1 VGAETLAPA
10 SAPAPAPADVPPSL
24 GWIVQPALFD
34 TPPGEAPGSW
44 NLARAILN
52 ADEGH
57 FPLAIEA
64 GFDTIWVED
73 HMGWGDK
80 SHLECLTTLAWL
92 AGRHPSPRWG
102 TMVCGQAFRNPA
114 YLAKVAVNLQLL
126 TNGQFILGLG
136 AGNNGAEHEAFGFPF
151 PPAGHRVDE
160 MEEAIRIL
168 RALWLGGPQTVRGR
182 TYEIDGAVVAPA
194 PEPAIPLMVGG
205 GGERRTLRVVADL
218 ADWWCADVGTVAAF
232 SHKSAVLE
240 RHCRELGRDPATIV
254 RTQVA
259 WISLIERPADAPPWP
274 DVHIISGSPT
284 EVAQELLQFRRAG
297 ADHLQ
302 VRFMDFPST
311 AGLGRF
317 TADVLP
323 RLQRDWD

>member
-1 VGAETLAPA
+1 
-10 SAPAPAPADVPPSL
+10 VPPSL

-34 TPPGEAPGSW
+34 TPRGLDPGSW
-44 NLARAILN
+44 ELAEAILQ

-57 FPLAIEA
+57 VPIALEA

-92 AGRHPSPRWG
+92 AGRHPGPRWG

-126 TNGQFILGLG
+126 TKGRFILGLG
-136 AGNNGAEHEAFGFPF
+136 AGNNGGEHEAFGFPF
-151 PPAGHRVDE
+151 SPAGHRVDE

-182 TYEIDGAVVAPA
+182 TYGIHDAVVAPA

-205 GGERRTLRVVADL
+205 GGERRTLKVVADL
-218 ADWWCADVGTVAAF
+218 ADWWCADVGTVEVF
-232 SHKSAVLE
+232 SNKSAVLD
-240 RHCRELGRDPATIV
+240 RHCKALGRDPSTV
-254 RTQVA
+254 LRTQVA
-259 WISLIERPADAPPWP
+259 WISFEERRADGRPWP
-274 DVHIISGSPT
+274 DVHIVAGSASD
-284 EVAQELLQFRRAG
+284 VAAELLQFRRAG
-297 ADHLQ
+297 ADHCQ

-311 AGLGRF
+311 AGLQRF
-317 TADVLP
+317 ASEVMP

>member
-1 VGAETLAPA
+1 
-10 SAPAPAPADVPPSL
+10 VPPSL

-34 TPPGEAPGSW
+34 TPPGQAPGSW
-44 NLARAILN
+44 QLAEAILE
-52 ADEGH
+52 ADERH
-57 FPLAIEA
+57 VPIALDA

-92 AGRHPSPRWG
+92 AGRHAGPRWG

-126 TNGQFILGLG
+126 TKGRFILGLG

-151 PPAGHRVDE
+151 PPAGHRVAE
-160 MEEAIRIL
+160 MDEAIRIL
-168 RALWLGGPQTVRGR
+168 RALWLGGPQAYRGR
-182 TYEIDGAVVAPA
+182 RYAIDGAVVAPA

-218 ADWWCADVGTVAAF
+218 ADWWCADVGTVEAF
-232 SHKSAVLE
+232 IHKSAVLDG
-240 RHCRELGRDPATIV
+240 HCRELGRDPATIV
-254 RTQVA
+254 RSQVV
-259 WISLIERPADAPPWP
+259 WISVADPPAAGSRWP
-274 DVHIISGSPT
+274 DVHVVAGSED
-284 EVAQELLQFRRAG
+284 EVVAELLRFRRAG
-297 ADHLQ
+297 ADHFQ
-302 VRFMDFPST
+302 MRFMDFPAT
-311 AGLGRF
+311 AGMERF
-317 TADVLP
+317 ASGVIP